1 MSQTY
6 DIVVIGAGPGG
17 YEAAI
22 KAAQLEKKVALI
34 EKNAVGGTCLNRG
47 CIPTKALMH
56 SAHLLE
62 EMKNCEELGIKAE
75 QVSVDFGQLHE
86 RKSQVVGQ
94 LQDGICQLLKA
105 NKIDLIQGKA
115 VITEPGQIKVT
126 TEEENLE
133 ISADKILIAT
143 GSVPSR
149 PPIPGLDLLGVVTSD
164 EILEGAGKEFSHLII
179 IGGGVIG
186 IELATVYEALGT
198 KVTVIEA
205 MKQILPN
212 LDKEISRNMAMIL
225 KKKDVDVHTG
235 AMVKQVAECDGGLAV
250 TYEEKGKEVTVEGD
264 GVLVSIGRRA
274 NIEGLFEGEPL
285 VETERGAIVVD
296 ENFKTSVDGIYAIGD
311 VVCRNIQLAHV
322 ASAQGISTVCHMF
335 GVESELDL
343 SLVPSCIYTSP
354 EIAAVGM
361 TADQAKEAGIAA
373 KESKFLMS
381 ANGKSLISREERSF
395 IKVLFEEESHRII
408 GANMMCARATDMIS
422 EFSLA
427 IEKKMTLEDMA
438 SIIRPHP
445 TYAEGITEA
454 VEAGLGCSIHS
465 APARK
470 PRK

>member
-1 MSQTY
+1 MCQTY

-22 KAAQLEKKVALI
+22 KAAQLGKKTAVIEKK
-34 EKNAVGGTCLNRG
+34 AVGGTCLNRG

-56 SAHLLE
+56 STHLLE
-62 EMKNCEELGIKAE
+62 ELKTCEELGIKVE
-75 QVSVDFGQLHE
+75 QAAVDFAKLHE
-86 RKSQVVGQ
+86 RKAQVVGQ
-94 LQDGICQLLKA
+94 LQDGIRQLLKA
-105 NKIDLIQGKA
+105 NKIDSIEGTA
-115 VITEPGQIKVT
+115 TITEPGKVT
-126 TEEENLE
+126 VKTNEETINLA
-133 ISADKILIAT
+133 ADKILIAT
-143 GSVPSR
+143 GSVPSK
-149 PPIPGLDLLGVVTSD
+149 PPIPGLDLPGVVTSD
-164 EILEGAGKEFSHLII
+164 EILEEQGKEFKHLII

-212 LDKEISRNMAMIL
+212 LDKEVSRNMAMIL
-225 KKKDVDVHTG
+225 KKKGVDVHTS
-235 AMVKQVAECDGGLAV
+235 AMVKQVEASADGLTV
-250 TYEEKGKEVTVEGD
+250 TYEEKGKDVTAEGD
-264 GVLVSIGRRA
+264 GVLLAIGRRA

-285 VETERGAIVVD
+285 VDVERGAIVVGED
-296 ENFKTSVDGIYAIGD
+296 FKTSVDGIYAIGD
-311 VVCRNIQLAHV
+311 VVYRNIQLAHM
-322 ASAQGISTVCHMF
+322 ASAQGITAVCKMF
-335 GVESELDL
+335 GEAGEINLN
-343 SLVPSCIYTSP
+343 LVPSCIYTSP

-361 TADQAKEAGIAA
+361 TADQAKEAGINA

-395 IKVLFEEESHRII
+395 IKVLYEEDTKKII

-422 EFSLA
+422 EFTLA
-427 IEKKMTLEDMA
+427 IEKGMTLTDMA

-465 APARK
+465 APAKR

>member
-1 MSQTY
+1 MCQAY
-6 DIVVIGAGPGG
+6 DIIVIGAGPGG

-22 KAAQLEKKVALI
+22 KAAQLGKKTAVI

-56 SAHLLE
+56 STHLLE
-62 EMKNCEELGIKAE
+62 ELKTCEELGVKAE
-75 QVSVDFGQLHE
+75 QVSVDFEKLHE

-94 LQDGICQLLKA
+94 LQDGIKQLLKA
-105 NKIDLIQGKA
+105 NKIESIEGEA
-115 VITEPGQIKVT
+115 TIAGPGQVKVKT
-126 TEEENLE
+126 AEET
-133 ISADKILIAT
+133 ISLSAEKILIAT
-143 GSVPSR
+143 GSVPSK
-149 PPIPGLDLLGVVTSD
+149 PPIPGLDLPGVVTSD
-164 EILEGAGKEFSHLII
+164 EILEDKGREFKHLII

-212 LDKEISRNMAMIL
+212 LDKEVSRNMAMIL
-225 KKKDVDVHTG
+225 KKKGVDVHTA
-235 AMVKQVAECDGGLAV
+235 AMVKQVDSSADGLIV
-250 TYEEKGKEVTVEGD
+250 TYEEKGKDVTAEGD
-264 GVLVSIGRRA
+264 GVLVAIGRRA
-274 NIEGLFEGEPL
+274 NIEGLFENEPF
-285 VETERGAIVVD
+285 VEVERGAIVVD
-296 ENFKTSVDGIYAIGD
+296 DDFKTSVDGIYAIGD
-311 VVCRNIQLAHV
+311 VVYRNIQLAHV
-322 ASAQGISTVCHMF
+322 ASAQGIAAVCRMF
-335 GVESELDL
+335 GEANETNLN
-343 SLVPSCIYTSP
+343 LVPSCIYTSP
-354 EIAAVGM
+354 EIAAVGI
-361 TADQAKEAGIAA
+361 TADQAKEAGIEA

-395 IKVLFEEESHRII
+395 IKVLYEGESQKII
-408 GANMMCARATDMIS
+408 GVSMMCARATDMIS
-422 EFSLA
+422 EFTLA
-427 IEKKMTLEDMA
+427 MEKGMTLTDMA

>member
-105 NKIDLIQGKA
+105 NKIDLFQGKA

-149 PPIPGLDLLGVVTSD
+149 PPIPGLDLPGVVTSD

-311 VVCRNIQLAHV
+311 AVYRNIQLAHV